1 MWKLQQKKNY
11 IREIASAWMRIW
23 ANLVNYNRTYNI
35 SEQYSIALLTCTERV
50 TVSNVEK
57 KQAHSDRMLNYF
69 DSTVDFENTLR
80 LCVCGFWGWGSG
92 LRGHRGHY
100 GRSIT
105 GKRRELAIISISHV
119 RKYITA
125 TTKPIN
131 KTAGHALLNECWFYS
146 THSKRYGKKRTIIN
160 YAAAPAPRLKILF
173 LFSALNWI
181 LSLGGIMADRRGSPL
196 RSRRTDLRGNI
207 DWWYRSTES
216 DPEGYPSVNNVSVWR
231 GASPLNHRWAVH
243 TSGFNLH
250 ICTTTR
256 RCVSERESYNT
267 QKKDL
272 KK

>member
-1 MWKLQQKKNY
+1 MHWKSHCVKCRKKIGPLRQNA
-11 IREIASAWMRIW
+11 ELFW
-23 ANLVNYNRTYNI
+23 
-35 SEQYSIALLTCTERV
+35 QYSRFWKHTPFV
-50 TVSNVEK
+50 
-57 KQAHSDRMLNYF
+57 
-69 DSTVDFENTLR
+69 
-80 LCVCGFWGWGSG
+80 CVWFWGWDSG

-100 GRSIT
+100 GWSIT

-119 RKYITA
+119 GKYITA

-131 KTAGHALLNECWFYS
+131 KTAGHALLNGCWFYS
-146 THSKRYGKKRTIIN
+146 TCSKRYRKKRTIIN

-181 LSLGGIMADRRGSPL
+181 HSLGGIVADRRGSPL

-207 DWWYRSTES
+207 DWWYKSTES

-267 QKKDL
+267 PKKI
-272 KK
+272 